1 MYDSGT
7 ASGMCPERSASM
19 PYLAGAPGAG
29 EVLVGP
35 GHFQG
40 NEIQEF
46 HGGSVLADGIGGD
59 LALVEEIELI
69 LADGLD
75 IEILGAGA
83 EILGEGGYLR
93 VPICESFRLMP
104 PSWFLRFWTDQAYL
118 G

>member
-19 PYLAGAPGAG
+19 PWLAGAPGAG

-69 LADGLD
+69 LADGLY
-75 IEILGAGA
+75 IEIRGAGA
-83 EILGEGGYLR
+83 EILGEGGYLSD
-93 VPICESFRLMP
+93 IL
-104 PSWFLRFWTDQAYL
+104 LL
-118 G
+118 GADCQVAQLHIVDHALT